1 MTLSLNNLTFIIV
14 TFKSEYII
22 HECIESLPKDSNIII
37 IENSNNHKLKKE
49 LEEKYSK
56 INVIVQ
62 ENSGMGSANN
72 KGIKLCR
79 TEYAFI
85 INPDVKFYQDT
96 LQELISLSSKYKDY
110 SILAPISDDIKY
122 PNYKINTKHLISDD
136 PDLLSVDSVD
146 GFAMLINKNKF
157 SDNIYFDENFFLF
170 LENDDL
176 CLRKKKENN
185 KIYVAKKA
193 RINHL
198 GGKSTSITHEKEIE
212 LSRNWH
218 WMWSKFYYH
227 KKHYGYLHSFFKN
240 LPILI
245 LSFLKFLI
253 YKISNNKK
261 KKIIYY
267 MRMMGM
273 INSYLLKKSYY
284 RPYNKTK

>member
-14 TFKSEYII
+14 TFKSEHII
-22 HECIESLPKDSNIII
+22 HQCIESLPKDSNIIV

-62 ENSGMGSANN
+62 KNSGMGSANN

-79 TEYAFI
+79 TKYAFI
-85 INPDVKFYQDT
+85 INPDVKFYEDT
-96 LQELISLSSKYKDY
+96 LQELILLSSKYKDY
-110 SILAPISDDIKY
+110 SILAPISDDKKY
-122 PNYKINTKHLISDD
+122 PNYKINTKLLISDD
-136 PDLLSVDSVD
+136 QDLLSVDSVD

-176 CLRKKKENN
+176 CLRKKKEKNN
-185 KIYVAKKA
+185 IYVAKRAK
-193 RINHL
+193 INHL

-218 WMWSKFYYH
+218 WMWSKFYFN
-227 KKHYGYLHSFFKN
+227 KKHYGYLKAFMKSF
-240 LPILI
+240 PILI
-245 LSFLKFLI
+245 TSAIKFI
-253 YKISNNKK
+253 YYFVINNKFK
-261 KKIIYY
+261 KKIYI
-267 MRMMGM
+267 MRFLG
-273 INSYLLKKSYY
+273 LLNAMLSKKSWY
-284 RPYNKTK
+284 RPKV